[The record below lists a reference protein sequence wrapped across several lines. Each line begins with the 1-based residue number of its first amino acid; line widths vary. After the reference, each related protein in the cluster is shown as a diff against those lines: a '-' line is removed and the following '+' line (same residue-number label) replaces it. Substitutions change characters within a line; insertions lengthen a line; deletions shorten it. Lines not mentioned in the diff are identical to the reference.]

1 MGSCLSSHL
10 SLVPLCRAIWAS
22 RSRYRRPA
30 PNALAADSVPVD
42 SPRSVWASVTVHA
55 RPAPI
60 AMVFVGPVLMQSV
73 RPIRASVSGHARSAM
88 SASGFH
94 HSLLSLFFA
103 ARHRVR
109 SANCSK
115 HTVPSRQ
122 SSIFS
127 PTRLS
132 ACPPPVS
139 LPAPTS
145 PHSDTPPQANAAR
158 NAAGS
163 RLACPFFIICL
174 RCPVGWLRGG
184 RVRVSK
190 KARLRPWSAEALRS
204 PTKTRRKRA
213 IGRASLGVFVLK
225 ISQVSADKKNSQ
237 LMRIIGCP
245 APGAPVVPW
254 CPNAVPYVFLFLRAC
269 QVHSGP
275 LVLCGE
281 RNRFRFHPPIE
292 YLPPTPKNRQ
302 TFFKKIFAPRTK
314 GIVGPV
320 DRLVVRWLG
329 S

>member
-1 MGSCLSSHL
+1 MLDPHQSQWSSSALCSCNPFGPYGHPCPVMLDPQCLHLVSIIRSSRCFSRPDTVSDPQIAPNTRSPPANL
-10 SLVPLCRAIWAS
+10 PFFPPRGFPLVPRQFHCQL
-22 RSRYRRPA
+22 P
-30 PNALAADSVPVD
+30 
-42 SPRSVWASVTVHA
+42 H
-55 RPAPI
+55 
-60 AMVFVGPVLMQSV
+60 
-73 RPIRASVSGHARSAM
+73 RPIRTPHRRPMPPGTPPGVASHVRSSSSVS
-88 SASGFH
+88 
-94 HSLLSLFFA
+94 A
-103 ARHRVR
+103 A
-109 SANCSK
+109 
-115 HTVPSRQ
+115 P
-122 SSIFS
+122 
-127 PTRLS
+127 L
-132 ACPPPVS
+132 
-139 LPAPTS
+139 
-145 PHSDTPPQANAAR
+145 
-158 NAAGS
+158 AG
-163 RLACPFFIICL
+163 C
-174 RCPVGWLRGG
+174 GGG